1 VAFSTPIQ
9 EVHAMI
15 YERWIPLLLET
26 LRSGGRLVIVG
37 DWRSEP
43 LLYHALSLSLTGLRK
58 EGHSVAVGGHVH
70 VTCEFPAADDD
81 VIVVLDAPA
90 FRSLP
95 EERGPGHLTVLTGK
109 AEEMEWLGLKPD
121 ITLKT
126 PLRPWSEEIWNGL
139 REEMRNLLLAEDRL
153 QRRAALV
160 NALGADVPAQVME
173 GRLPR
178 VFFPVEGLEGGTHPW
193 LTVCGQWMARDVF
206 QGLLAERP
214 GEWDADLQA
223 ILSAAEKQQG
233 GNYVGRLMRRISI
246 GNSFPNAVKQKTQP
260 PR

>member
-1 VAFSTPIQ
+1 MRQKRPYRVRVNDRPPAVAQRRSQESDKDAAPFRALGRPFPPVAFSTPIQ

-95 EERGPGHLTVLTGK
+95 EERGPGHLT
-109 AEEMEWLGLKPD
+109 
-121 ITLKT
+121 
-126 PLRPWSEEIWNGL
+126 
-139 REEMRNLLLAEDRL
+139 
-153 QRRAALV
+153 
-160 NALGADVPAQVME
+160 
-173 GRLPR
+173 
-178 VFFPVEGLEGGTHPW
+178 
-193 LTVCGQWMARDVF
+193 
-206 QGLLAERP
+206 
-214 GEWDADLQA
+214 
-223 ILSAAEKQQG
+223 
-233 GNYVGRLMRRISI
+233 
-246 GNSFPNAVKQKTQP
+246 
-260 PR
+260 